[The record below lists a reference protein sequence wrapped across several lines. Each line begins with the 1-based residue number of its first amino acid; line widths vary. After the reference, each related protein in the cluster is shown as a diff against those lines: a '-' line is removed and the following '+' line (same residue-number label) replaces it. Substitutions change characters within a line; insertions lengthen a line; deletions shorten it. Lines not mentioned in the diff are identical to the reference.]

1 MNDIFFSICL
11 AAFAIGTIG
20 IIGQIFDAFLERR
33 RWIEWMSSP
42 AETARREQNRIT
54 RRKRKREM
62 AIFIILYIGCALL
75 AGINHWVRWHSSS

>member
-33 RWIEWMSSP
+33 RRIEWTSSP
-42 AETARREQNRIT
+42 AETARREQNRIS
-54 RRKRKREM
+54 KRNREM